1 MTSTRADIVIRAHDV
16 AKIFQRHATVGALLR
31 GKLRGEPFTALQDID
46 FDVAK
51 GEALGLMGPNGAGKS
66 TLLRILAGLLVP
78 SRGEARVAGIDTRD
92 GGTALARKIGYV
104 AADERG
110 LRSSLTPRE
119 HLAWY
124 AALYGFARQEAL
136 VRVDALLERV
146 GLTAHAR
153 RPVRE
158 LSTGMRRRAALAR
171 ALIADPEVLLLDEP
185 TRGVDPAGADAL
197 HEHLH
202 AALAEGR
209 TLILATHDRD
219 EARALCRRVA
229 VLDRARIVAIEAPDV
244 AGARLK
250 EMRIA

>member
-1 MTSTRADIVIRAHDV
+1 MTDTVISAHAL
-16 AKIFQRHATVGALLR
+16 AKVFQQRATVSTLLR
-31 GKLRGEPFTALQDID
+31 GQLRGASFTALE
-46 FDVAK
+46 DVELDVPR

-66 TLLRILAGLLVP
+66 TLLRIFAGLLVP
-78 SRGEARVAGIDTRD
+78 TRGTARIAGIDTRD

-124 AALYGFARQEAL
+124 AALYGFARKEAL
-136 VRVDALLERV
+136 VRVDALLDRV
-146 GLTAHAR
+146 GLTPYAR
-153 RPVRE
+153 RPIRE
-158 LSTGMRRRAALAR
+158 LSTGMRRRASLAR

-202 AALAEGR
+202 ATLAEGR
-209 TLILATHDRD
+209 TLIVATHDR
-219 EARALCRRVA
+219 EEVRALCRRVA
-229 VLDRARIVAIEAPDV
+229 VLDRGRIVGIEAPDL
-244 AGARLK
+244 ATTRLK